1 MEFNV
6 SLNADD
12 VSAAIIESAT
22 QSIIASVEAR
32 FKALL
37 ADLRAELLNMS
48 DSLARML
55 DLKNPKQIERVKRA
69 LTNSLDKWS
78 KAVLK

>member
-12 VSAAIIESAT
+12 VSAAVIESAT
-22 QSIIASVEAR
+22 QSIINSVEAR
-32 FKALL
+32 FKILL
-37 ADLRAELLNMS
+37 ADLRAELLSMS

-55 DLKNPKQIERVKRA
+55 DLKNPKQVERVKRA
-69 LTNSLDKWS
+69 LTSSLDKWS

>member
-6 SLNADD
+6 NLNADD
-12 VSAAIIESAT
+12 VSAAVIESAT
-22 QSIIASVEAR
+22 QSIINNVEAR
-32 FKALL
+32 FKILL
-37 ADLRAELLNMS
+37 ADLRAELLSMS

-55 DLKNPKQIERVKRA
+55 DLKNPKQVERVKRA
-69 LTNSLDKWS
+69 LTSSLDKWS